1 VISELFGRW
10 LAPPVSPWRLILT
23 AILPFWA
30 YLTLHDII
38 IYESY
43 VLGGVARE
51 AIALPVQRAL
61 QHLLLL
67 PTVLLGYRLAWQ
79 VGWPERGRAT
89 AVAWHLLIALL
100 CVAPARLSMNLAIE
114 GYWHAA
120 DAGWIAVSGEEAVK
134 LVKSMADPLLAGME
148 RESHASVFH
157 WGYSNTALF
166 LRATTEF
173 FFIYWFGLALVVSLS
188 FFLDLRDQK
197 LAASRLREDW
207 LKARLDSLAGQ
218 LNPHF
223 LFNSL
228 NTVSS
233 FVRANPD
240 RAETILAD
248 LSQLLRTSLRERT
261 RPLVPVADEIE
272 FIERY
277 LAIEGTRFE
286 DRLKVELEADA
297 EALNARIPSLL
308 LQPLVENAIKHGVSR
323 SRGPAHLS
331 VRIGRDGEDLKVLIV
346 NSYRAGEQGIGNGN
360 GSGESVGLRNV
371 RERLETL
378 YSKRHR
384 FEMGPQGETWRVE
397 IRIPFEQES

>member
-1 VISELFGRW
+1 V
-10 LAPPVSPWRLILT
+10 
-23 AILPFWA
+23 
-30 YLTLHDII
+30 
-38 IYESY
+38 
-43 VLGGVARE
+43 
-51 AIALPVQRAL
+51 
-61 QHLLLL
+61 
-67 PTVLLGYRLAWQ
+67 
-79 VGWPERGRAT
+79 
-89 AVAWHLLIALL
+89 AVAWHIL
-100 CVAPARLSMNLAIE
+100 VAFLFACAARPAMNASLAIAFSFE
-114 GYWHAA
+114 PMTAEQLAKWQYETEMMASPFYWL
-120 DAGWIAVSGEEAVK
+120 VSNG
-134 LVKSMADPLLAGME
+134 
-148 RESHASVFH
+148 
-157 WGYSNTALF
+157 ALWA
-166 LRATTEF
+166 RATTEF
-173 FFIYWFGLALVVSLS
+173 FFVYWFGLALVVGLR
-188 FFLDLRDQK
+188 FYIDLRDQK

-233 FVRANPD
+233 FVRGDPD

-323 SRGPAHLS
+323 SRGPASLT
-331 VRIGRDGEDLKVLIV
+331 VRIGRDGEELKVVIE
-346 NSYRAGEQGIGNGN
+346 NSFRAGEQGPGNGN
-360 GSGESVGLRNV
+360 GSGESVGLSNV
-371 RERLETL
+371 RERLDTL
-378 YSKRHR
+378 YAARHR
-384 FEMGPQGETWRVE
+384 FHSGPQGDSWRVE
-397 IRIPFEQES
+397 IGLPFEQDAGRA

>member
-1 VISELFGRW
+1 VFARTISSW
-10 LAPPVSPWRLILT
+10 LTPPVSPWRVILLAT
-23 AILPFWA
+23 IPFWA

-43 VLGGVARE
+43 VLGGTPRDM
-51 AIALPVQRAL
+51 IASPWVRAL
-61 QHLLLL
+61 QHAVLL
-67 PTVLLGYRLAWQ
+67 PVALAAYRLAWR
-79 VGWPERGRAT
+79 VGWPEEGRG
-89 AVAWHLLIALL
+89 VAFGWQLLFAMVFASCARPALTL
-100 CVAPARLSMNLAIE
+100 GLSLS
-114 GYWHAA
+114 
-120 DAGWIAVSGEEAVK
+120 GWMTPLEHTDEVK
-134 LVKSMADPLLAGME
+134 AMLESEMVREPFFWLVYTGPLWA
-148 RESHASVFH
+148 
-157 WGYSNTALF
+157 
-166 LRATTEF
+166 RATTEF
-173 FFIYWFGLALVVSLS
+173 FFVYWFGLALVVGLR
-188 FFLDLRDQK
+188 FYLDLRDQK

-207 LKARLDSLAGQ
+207 LKARLDSLSGQ

-233 FVRANPD
+233 FVRGNPD

-297 EALNARIPSLL
+297 DVLNARIPSLL

-323 SRGPAHLS
+323 SRGPATLT
-331 VRIGRDGEDLKVLIV
+331 VRIGRDGDELKVVIE

-371 RERLETL
+371 RERLDTL
-378 YSKRHR
+378 YAARHR
-384 FEMGPQGETWRVE
+384 FQSGPQGDTWRVE
-397 IRIPFEQES
+397 IGLPFEQDTGRT

>member
-1 VISELFGRW
+1 VREGSVVSELFGRW
-10 LAPPVSPWRLILT
+10 LTPPVSPWRVILT
-23 AILPFWA
+23 ATLPFWA
-30 YLTLHDII
+30 YLTLHDIV

-43 VLGGVARE
+43 VLGGTPRE
-51 AIALPVQRAL
+51 AIASPLVRMT
-61 QHLLLL
+61 QHLLVL
-67 PTVLLGYRLAWQ
+67 PIVLAAYRLAWR
-79 VGWPERGRAT
+79 VGWPETGRLVA
-89 AVAWHLLIALL
+89 AAWHVLFAFGFACFARPALTL
-100 CVAPARLSMNLAIE
+100 TL
-114 GYWHAA
+114 WFA
-120 DAGWIAVSGEEAVK
+120 DWNMPMGEV
-134 LVKSMADPLLAGME
+134 DPLK
-148 RESHASVFH
+148 ASVEHMYMSSPFY
-157 WGYSNTALF
+157 WIVFVDIAYWA
-166 LRATTEF
+166 RATTEF
-173 FFIYWFGLALVVSLS
+173 FFVYWFGLALVVGLR
-188 FFLDLRDQK
+188 FYLDLRDQK

-233 FVRANPD
+233 FVRGNPD

-297 EALNARIPSLL
+297 EVLNARIPSLL

-323 SRGPAHLS
+323 SRGPATLT
-331 VRIGRDGEDLKVLIV
+331 VRIGRDGDELKVVIE
-346 NSYRAGEQGIGNGN
+346 NSYRAGEQGIGN

-371 RERLETL
+371 RERLDTL
-378 YSKRHR
+378 YAARHR
-384 FEMGPQGETWRVE
+384 FHSGAQGETWRVE
-397 IRIPFEQES
+397 IGLPFEQDTGRT

>member
-1 VISELFGRW
+1 MLSRW
-10 LAPPVSPWRLILT
+10 LAPPVSPWRVILT
-23 AILPFWA
+23 ATLPFWA
-30 YLTLHDII
+30 YLTLHDIV

-43 VLGGVARE
+43 VLGGTPRE
-51 AIALPVQRAL
+51 MIASPMVRAL

-67 PTVLLGYRLAWQ
+67 PVALLAYRLAWR
-79 VGWPERGRAT
+79 VGWPEQGHGTAFGWHILFALGFAAFARPALTVGLVLSGWEKMMKLDPWLLSFELEYMREPFYWLVYSPALWARAT
-89 AVAWHLLIALL
+89 AEFFFVYWFGIALL
-100 CVAPARLSMNLAIE
+100 V
-114 GYWHAA
+114 G
-120 DAGWIAVSGEEAVK
+120 
-134 LVKSMADPLLAGME
+134 
-148 RESHASVFH
+148 
-157 WGYSNTALF
+157 
-166 LRATTEF
+166 LRF
-173 FFIYWFGLALVVSLS
+173 Y
-188 FFLDLRDQK
+188 LDLRDQK

-233 FVRANPD
+233 FVRGNPD

-297 EALNARIPSLL
+297 DVLNARIPSLL

-323 SRGPAHLS
+323 SRGPASLT
-331 VRIGRDGEDLKVLIV
+331 VRIGRDGDELKVVIE
-346 NSYRAGEQGIGNGN
+346 NSWRAGEQGIGNGN

-371 RERLETL
+371 RERLDTL
-378 YSKRHR
+378 YAARHR
-384 FEMGPQGETWRVE
+384 FQSGAQGDTWRVE
-397 IRIPFEQES
+397 IGLPFEQDTGRT